1 MNSFESLNSLDL
13 LHFNVNMYL
22 CYESQRVARYKTV
35 HDSEFTL
42 SLFLFLPF
50 SHLFVLNYENENQV
64 ILK

>member
-22 CYESQRVARYKTV
+22 CYESQRVARYKAV
-35 HDSEFTL
+35 HDSELTL
-42 SLFLFLPF
+42 SLFPPIFVA
-50 SHLFVLNYENENQV
+50 LFVLNYENKNQV